1 MDDKRIVDLLQ
12 KNTDLSPQKGAKE
25 RILSRAQR
33 EPFPDEN
40 TSKSRNNRLIG
51 SLFVKIAAP
60 CACLILM
67 LSLIFAITGTTN
79 KAYAEYYVD
88 VNPSVVL
95 TVNKRDKVIDVSF
108 LNEDGKSLLDGL
120 ELEGEK
126 IDDAVKA
133 IVKQLKEES
142 YLEENHVLAISGFSL
157 KSKDL
162 TDKINALTDT
172 LQQYATEL
180 GENLELYDKNLSK
193 SDWERAKD
201 RGMSP
206 VKLDFVEQVLSLDD
220 SYRFE
225 AVKEMTVTELTQI
238 ISDVISTLDE
248 ELLALAKKENLSP
261 VRYALIK
268 DVLELTDDYSKEEL
282 SLLSTAELKTLY
294 YTLTTG
300 WTMKPTLEELF
311 AATELGISPDAYRTI
326 NKIIALDD
334 TYALE
339 ELVDKSEL
347 ELRSIYFRLR
357 HTLGNKEDDAEG
369 PSPEKLFI
377 IESLLALDP
386 TLDEDE
392 LKSKSVAHL
401 TCLYLKL
408 LIAN

>member
-25 RILSRAQR
+25 RILSMAQR

-67 LSLIFAITGTTN
+67 LSLIFTITGTTN

-180 GENLELYDKNLSK
+180 GENLELYDKTLSK

-248 ELLALAKKENLSP
+248 ELLALAQKENLSP
-261 VRYALIK
+261 VRYALIT

-294 YTLTTG
+294 YALTTG

-357 HTLGNKEDDAEG
+357 HTLGNKEDDAEE

-392 LKSKSVAHL
+392 LKLKSVAHL